1 MCLGPLKSLDNKY
14 TTFGKM
20 IKGDEVLKALGSA
33 KTAKGDYPV
42 SLPAPSEPP
51 ARHCTGRSSWSLC
64 GAGHRLVFLCA
75 RALIQW
81 CAGWL
86 AGSTPALLFWA
97 RPMTVRPPCPCSRVQ
112 IERQGIEKVV
122 ISPAE

>member
-1 MCLGPLKSLDNKY
+1 VSEISSRHPPPCPCSSCAPPARAFPPSQAGSQFFVCLGPLKSLDNKY

-51 ARHCTGRSSWSLC
+51 ARHRTRAVLGPSVVPGTG
-64 GAGHRLVFLCA
+64 
-75 RALIQW
+75 
-81 CAGWL
+81 
-86 AGSTPALLFWA
+86 
-97 RPMTVRPPCPCSRVQ
+97 
-112 IERQGIEKVV
+112 
-122 ISPAE
+122 